1 MPVFTQQVDAA
12 KSLGI
17 TPRSLREWEKEP
29 DFPDC
34 SRGYNTEAIQ
44 QWRQEND
51 RKGSEVDSTKKRI
64 QIGILAEKM
73 KQAAIKTKMDTLAM
87 EAAEGKLIPRKGV
100 EQTAQI
106 ILSSLSE
113 WCDQLPDLIA
123 AQLPKKYQA
132 AVAKDLK
139 RELDKRR
146 VELAS
151 ELKSLPGDSR

>member
-1 MPVFTQQVDAA
+1 MPLISQQTEAA
-12 KSLGI
+12 ESLDVSAR
-17 TPRSLREWEKEP
+17 TLRDWSRLP
-29 DFPDC
+29 GFPDS
-34 SRGYNTEAIQ
+34 SRGYDIAAIQ
-44 QWRQEND
+44 QWRQENE
-51 RKGSEVDSTKKRI
+51 RKGSESDSATKKLKLAL
-64 QIGILAEKM
+64 LAEKV
-73 KQAAIKTKMDTLAM
+73 KQASVDTKLANLKL
-87 EAAEGKLIPRKGV
+87 ETAEGTLIPRKGV